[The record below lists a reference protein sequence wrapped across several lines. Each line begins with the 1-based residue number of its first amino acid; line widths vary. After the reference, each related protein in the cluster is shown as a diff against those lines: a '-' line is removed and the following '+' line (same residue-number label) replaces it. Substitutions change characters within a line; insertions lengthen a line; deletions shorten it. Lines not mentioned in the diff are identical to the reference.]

1 MFFFQEYNVA
11 MKKKASNKNIAFTI
25 GELVGY
31 RLDYHFS
38 SSKMAK
44 PLLFFAIT
52 FVGER
57 GDQVRAQAP
66 SIPAMSPSFPH
77 LFPTQT
83 HLCLCNI

>member
-57 GDQVRAQAP
+57 GDQSPTRPQRQNSRVAGEDP
-66 SIPAMSPSFPH
+66 TTSPSGGWDP
-77 LFPTQT
+77 
-83 HLCLCNI
+83 